1 MESTRPIRAL
11 VRGLDAL
18 TTLNQRNGAT
28 VSEIAQQIRL
38 PRTTT
43 YRILETLTHAGYVY
57 RDPADD
63 RYRLT
68 IMVHRLAD
76 GFDDDAWVTQ
86 IARPC
91 IDELGKEVMW
101 PVAFASLSGTQMLV
115 RESTDHRSPL
125 AIERFSPGLRL
136 PLLSSAAGR
145 AHLAFCPPEQRAS
158 LLEILRRSG
167 DEGDKL
173 AHDPAELDKTLDET
187 RERGYASATHSKRV
201 SDEISMAVPVIVND
215 QVLAAVVVRFA
226 ETAVPF
232 KIAVERFIPKL
243 REAAQRIKQTFLE
256 QQLDPPYRQA
266 QPAPARKVGG
276 SRYRQRQSPQWG
288 LWGLPSPLDA
298 AARYT
303 GGRPSLS

>member
-86 IARPC
+86 IARPLV
-91 IDELGKEVMW
+91 DELGKEVMW

-115 RESTDHRSPL
+115 RETTDHRSPL
-125 AIERFSPGLRL
+125 ALERFSAGVRL
-136 PLLSSAAGR
+136 PLLVTAAGR
-145 AHLAFCPPEQRAS
+145 AHLAFCSAEQRES
-158 LLEILRRSG
+158 LLETLRRSTS
-167 DEGDKL
+167 EADKL
-173 AHDPAELDKTLDET
+173 AHNRPELDKILEDT
-187 RERGYASATHSKRV
+187 RAKGYASAVHTKRV
-201 SDEISMAVPVIVND
+201 SDEVSIAVPIVLED
-215 QVLAAVVVRFA
+215 KVLAAVVVRFA
-226 ETAVPF
+226 ETAVPL
-232 KIAVERFIPKL
+232 KIAVERFVPKL
-243 REAAQRIKQTFLE
+243 REAAQRIKQTFIE
-256 QQLDPPYRQA
+256 QQLNPPYRH
-266 QPAPARKVGG
+266 VD
-276 SRYRQRQSPQWG
+276 S
-288 LWGLPSPLDA
+288 LPM
-298 AARYT
+298 R
-303 GGRPSLS
+303 

>member
-101 PVAFASLSGTQMLV
+101 PVAFASLSGTEMLV
-115 RESTDHRSPL
+115 RETTDHRSPL

-136 PLLSSAAGR
+136 PLLTTASGR
-145 AHLAFCPPEQRAS
+145 AHLAFCANEQRES
-158 LLEILRRSG
+158 LLEILRRSTN
-167 DEGDKL
+167 EVDKL
-173 AHDPAELDKTLDET
+173 AHNRAELDRILQET
-187 RERGYASATHSKRV
+187 REKGFATAVHTKRV
-201 SDEISMAVPVIVND
+201 SDEISMAVPVAMD
-215 QVLAAVVVRFA
+215 GQVLATIVVRFA
-226 ETAVPF
+226 ETAVPV
-232 KIAVERFIPKL
+232 KIAIERFIPKL
-243 REAAQRIKQTFLE
+243 RETAQRIARTFIE
-256 QQLDPPYRQA
+256 QQLNPPHRHA
-266 QPAPARKVGG
+266 APARA
-276 SRYRQRQSPQWG
+276 P
-288 LWGLPSPLDA
+288 
-298 AARYT
+298 
-303 GGRPSLS
+303 

>member
-18 TTLNQRNGAT
+18 TMLNMRNGPPG
-28 VSEIAQQIRL
+28 SEIAQQNRL

-101 PVAFASLSGTQMLV
+101 AVAFADFFGTQMLV
-115 RESTDHRSPL
+115 RETTDHRSPL

-136 PLLSSAAGR
+136 PLLTTAAGR
-145 AHLAFCPPEQRAS
+145 AHLAFCPAEQRES
-158 LLEILRRSG
+158 LLEILRRSTN
-167 DEGDKL
+167 EVDKL
-173 AHDPAELDKTLDET
+173 AHNRPELDKILDDT
-187 RERGYASATHSKRV
+187 REKGYASAVHTRRGSDKR
-201 SDEISMAVPVIVND
+201 N
-215 QVLAAVVVRFA
+215 
-226 ETAVPF
+226 
-232 KIAVERFIPKL
+232 
-243 REAAQRIKQTFLE
+243 
-256 QQLDPPYRQA
+256 
-266 QPAPARKVGG
+266 
-276 SRYRQRQSPQWG
+276 
-288 LWGLPSPLDA
+288 
-298 AARYT
+298 
-303 GGRPSLS
+303 

>member
-86 IARPC
+86 IARPL

-115 RESTDHRSPL
+115 RETTDHRSPL

-136 PLLSSAAGR
+136 PLLVTAAGR
-145 AHLAFCPPEQRAS
+145 AHLAFCSADERES
-158 LLEILRRSG
+158 LLEILRRSTS
-167 DEGDKL
+167 EVDKL
-173 AHDPAELDKTLDET
+173 AHNRPELDKILEDV
-187 RERGYASATHSKRV
+187 RAKGYASAVHTKRV
-201 SDEISMAVPVIVND
+201 SDEVSLAVPILLED
-215 QVLAAVVVRFA
+215 KVLAAVVVRFA

-232 KIAVERFIPKL
+232 KVAADRFVPKL
-243 REAAQRIKQTFLE
+243 HEAAQRIRQTFVE
-256 QQLDPPYRQA
+256 QQLDPPHRHA
-266 QPAPARKVGG
+266 QTVPMR
-276 SRYRQRQSPQWG
+276 
-288 LWGLPSPLDA
+288 
-298 AARYT
+298 
-303 GGRPSLS
+303 

>member
-18 TTLNQRNGAT
+18 TTLNLRNNGAT

-57 RDPADD
+57 RDPTDD

-68 IMVHRLAD
+68 IRVHCLAD

-115 RESTDHRSPL
+115 RETTDHRSPL
-125 AIERFSPGLRL
+125 AIERFSPGVRL
-136 PLLSSAAGR
+136 PLLLSAAGR
-145 AHLAFCPPEQRAS
+145 AHLAFCPTEQRES
-158 LLEILRRSG
+158 LLEILRRSTS
-167 DEGDKL
+167 DADKL
-173 AHDPAELDKTLDET
+173 AHDPAELEKILADT
-187 RERGYASATHSKRV
+187 RAKGYASAIHTKRV
-201 SDEISMAVPVIVND
+201 SDEVSIAVPIVLED
-215 QVLAAVVVRFA
+215 QVLATVVVRFA

-232 KIAVERFIPKL
+232 KVAAERFVPKL
-243 REAAQRIKQTFLE
+243 REAAARIGATFRE
-256 QQLDPPYRQA
+256 QQRNPPHRH
-266 QPAPARKVGG
+266 P
-276 SRYRQRQSPQWG
+276 QSVPM
-288 LWGLPSPLDA
+288 
-298 AARYT
+298 R
-303 GGRPSLS
+303 

>member
-18 TTLNQRNGAT
+18 TMLNLRNGAT

-91 IDELGKEVMW
+91 LDELGQEVLW
-101 PVAFASLSGTQMLV
+101 PVAVVSVSGTQMLV
-115 RESTDHRSPL
+115 RETTDHRSPL
-125 AIERFSPGLRL
+125 AVERISAGMRL
-136 PLLSSAAGR
+136 PILTTAAGR
-145 AHLAFCPPEQRAS
+145 AYLAFCPAQERES
-158 LLEILRRSG
+158 LLEILRRSTH
-167 DEGDKL
+167 DADKL
-173 AHDPAELDKTLDET
+173 VHNRAELDKILDDT
-187 RERGYASATHSKRV
+187 RARGYSSAVHPRRV
-201 SDEISMAVPVIVND
+201 SDEITMAVPVLLED
-215 QVLAAVVVRFA
+215 RVLATVVIRFA
-226 ETAVPF
+226 EKAVPF
-232 KIAVERFIPKL
+232 KIAVERFVPKL
-243 REAAQRIKQTFLE
+243 RDTAQRIRTTFAE
-256 QQLDPPYRQA
+256 QQRDPPFRHSQA
-266 QPAPARKVGG
+266 AVMR
-276 SRYRQRQSPQWG
+276 
-288 LWGLPSPLDA
+288 
-298 AARYT
+298 
-303 GGRPSLS
+303 

>member
-1 MESTRPIRAL
+1 
-11 VRGLDAL
+11 L

-115 RESTDHRSPL
+115 RETTDHRSPL
-125 AIERFSPGLRL
+125 AIERFSPGVRL
-136 PLLSSAAGR
+136 PLL
-145 AHLAFCPPEQRAS
+145 
-158 LLEILRRSG
+158 
-167 DEGDKL
+167 
-173 AHDPAELDKTLDET
+173 KTLEDT
-187 RERGYASATHSKRV
+187 REKGYASAVHAKRV
-201 SDEISMAVPVIVND
+201 SDEISMAVPVVVED
-215 QVLAAVVVRFA
+215 RVLAAVVVRFA
-226 ETAVPF
+226 DKAVPF

-243 REAAQRIKQTFLE
+243 REAAQRIKQTFIE
-256 QQLDPPYRQA
+256 QQLNQPRSRSKAQA
-266 QPAPARKVGG
+266 
-276 SRYRQRQSPQWG
+276 
-288 LWGLPSPLDA
+288 L
-298 AARYT
+298 
-303 GGRPSLS
+303 

>member
-68 IMVHRLAD
+68 IRVHRLAD

-91 IDELGKEVMW
+91 IDELGKEVQW
-101 PVAFASLSGTQMLV
+101 PVAVASLSGTQMLV
-115 RESTDHRSPL
+115 RETTDHRSPL
-125 AIERFSPGLRL
+125 AVERISAGTPL
-136 PLLSSAAGR
+136 PPPLTAGGR
-145 AHLAFCPPEQRAS
+145 GPPPLCPP
-158 LLEILRRSG
+158 
-167 DEGDKL
+167 
-173 AHDPAELDKTLDET
+173 
-187 RERGYASATHSKRV
+187 
-201 SDEISMAVPVIVND
+201 
-215 QVLAAVVVRFA
+215 
-226 ETAVPF
+226 
-232 KIAVERFIPKL
+232 
-243 REAAQRIKQTFLE
+243 
-256 QQLDPPYRQA
+256 PP
-266 QPAPARKVGG
+266 
-276 SRYRQRQSPQWG
+276 PQ
-288 LWGLPSPLDA
+288 
-298 AARYT
+298 
-303 GGRPSLS
+303 

>member
-76 GFDDDAWVTQ
+76 GFGEDARGTQ

-91 IDELGKEVMW
+91 LDEVGKEGMW
-101 PVAFASLSGTQMLV
+101 PRAF
-115 RESTDHRSPL
+115 
-125 AIERFSPGLRL
+125 
-136 PLLSSAAGR
+136 
-145 AHLAFCPPEQRAS
+145 
-158 LLEILRRSG
+158 
-167 DEGDKL
+167 
-173 AHDPAELDKTLDET
+173 
-187 RERGYASATHSKRV
+187 
-201 SDEISMAVPVIVND
+201 
-215 QVLAAVVVRFA
+215 
-226 ETAVPF
+226 
-232 KIAVERFIPKL
+232 
-243 REAAQRIKQTFLE
+243 
-256 QQLDPPYRQA
+256 
-266 QPAPARKVGG
+266 
-276 SRYRQRQSPQWG
+276 
-288 LWGLPSPLDA
+288 
-298 AARYT
+298 
-303 GGRPSLS
+303 

>member
-115 RESTDHRSPL
+115 RETTDHRSPL

-136 PLLSSAAGR
+136 PMLTTAAGR
-145 AHLAFCPPEQRAS
+145 AHLAFCPAEQRES
-158 LLEILRRSG
+158 LLEILRRSTN
-167 DEGDKL
+167 EVDKL
-173 AHDPAELDKTLDET
+173 AHNRPELDKILDDT
-187 RERGYASATHSKRV
+187 REKGYASAVHTRRAS
-201 SDEISMAVPVIVND
+201 EEPPTAVPDIIGD
-215 QVLAAVVVRFA
+215 QVMSAVFARFA
-226 ETAVPF
+226 ERPGPWKMA
-232 KIAVERFIPKL
+232 AERFGPRLPEAPAGIP
-243 REAAQRIKQTFLE
+243 QPFME
-256 QQLDPPYRQA
+256 QQLNPPYQA
-266 QPAPARKVGG
+266 
-276 SRYRQRQSPQWG
+276 
-288 LWGLPSPLDA
+288 L
-298 AARYT
+298 
-303 GGRPSLS
+303 RPVSVR

>member
-91 IDELGKEVMW
+91 IDELGREIMW

-115 RESTDHRSPL
+115 RETTDHRSPL
-125 AIERFSPGLRL
+125 AIERFSAGLRL
-136 PLLSSAAGR
+136 PLLTTAAGR
-145 AHLAFCPPEQRAS
+145 AHLAFCSNEQRES
-158 LLEILRRSG
+158 LLEILRRSTH
-167 DEGDKL
+167 EVDKL
-173 AHDPAELDKTLDET
+173 AHNRAELDRVLDET
-187 RERGYASATHSKRV
+187 REKGFATAVHSKRV
-201 SDEISMAVPVIVND
+201 SDEISMAVPILVEE

-226 ETAVPF
+226 ETAVPV
-232 KIAVERFIPKL
+232 KIAAERFIPRL
-243 REAAQRIKQTFLE
+243 REAAQRIRQTFIE
-256 QQLDPPYRQA
+256 QQLNPPH
-266 QPAPARKVGG
+266 
-276 SRYRQRQSPQWG
+276 RQS
-288 LWGLPSPLDA
+288 SPL
-298 AARYT
+298 
-303 GGRPSLS
+303 P

>member
-28 VSEIAQQIRL
+28 VSEIAHQIRL
-38 PRTTT
+38 PRTTA

-68 IMVHRLAD
+68 ILVHRLAD

-115 RESTDHRSPL
+115 RETTDHRSPL

-136 PLLSSAAGR
+136 PLLTTAAGR
-145 AHLAFCPPEQRAS
+145 AHLAFCPAGQRES
-158 LLEILRRSG
+158 LLEILRRSSH
-167 DEGDKL
+167 EVDKL
-173 AHDPAELDKTLDET
+173 AHDRAELGKILEDT
-187 RERGYASATHSKRV
+187 REKGFAIAVHTKRL
-201 SDEISMAVPVIVND
+201 SDEISMAVPVVVED

-226 ETAVPF
+226 ETAVPVR
-232 KIAVERFIPKL
+232 IALDLFIPKL
-243 REAAQRIKQTFLE
+243 REAAQRIGQTFA
-256 QQLDPPYRQA
+256 QQRE
-266 QPAPARKVGG
+266 
-276 SRYRQRQSPQWG
+276 SF
-288 LWGLPSPLDA
+288 
-298 AARYT
+298 T
-303 GGRPSLS
+303 G

>member
-18 TTLNQRNGAT
+18 TTLNQHNGAT

-43 YRILETLTHAGYVY
+43 TRILATVTLAGYVY

-115 RESTDHRSPL
+115 RETTDHHSPL
-125 AIERFSPGLRL
+125 ALQRYAPGRRL
-136 PLLSSAAGR
+136 
-145 AHLAFCPPEQRAS
+145 
-158 LLEILRRSG
+158 
-167 DEGDKL
+167 
-173 AHDPAELDKTLDET
+173 T
-187 RERGYASATHSKRV
+187 R
-201 SDEISMAVPVIVND
+201 
-215 QVLAAVVVRFA
+215 L
-226 ETAVPF
+226 
-232 KIAVERFIPKL
+232 
-243 REAAQRIKQTFLE
+243 
-256 QQLDPPYRQA
+256 
-266 QPAPARKVGG
+266 
-276 SRYRQRQSPQWG
+276 
-288 LWGLPSPLDA
+288 
-298 AARYT
+298 
-303 GGRPSLS
+303 

>member
-101 PVAFASLSGTQMLV
+101 PVAFVSLSGIQMLV
-115 RESTDHRSPL
+115 RETTDHRSPL

-136 PLLSSAAGR
+136 PLLTTAAGR
-145 AHLAFCPPEQRAS
+145 VHLAFCSPEQRES
-158 LLEILRRSG
+158 LLEILRRSTN
-167 DEGDKL
+167 EVDKL
-173 AHDPAELDKTLDET
+173 AHSPPELEKILEDT
-187 RERGYASATHSKRV
+187 REKGYASAVHAKRV
-201 SDEISMAVPVIVND
+201 SDEISMAVPVLVDD

-232 KIAVERFIPKL
+232 KVAADRFVPKL

-256 QQLDPPYRQA
+256 QRQNPPHRHINSV
-266 QPAPARKVGG
+266 PAR
-276 SRYRQRQSPQWG
+276 
-288 LWGLPSPLDA
+288 
-298 AARYT
+298 
-303 GGRPSLS
+303 

>member
-18 TTLNQRNGAT
+18 TTLNLRNGST
-28 VSEIAQQIRL
+28 VSEIAHQIRL

-57 RDPADD
+57 RDPTDD

-68 IMVHRLAD
+68 IRVHCLAD

-91 IDELGKEVMW
+91 VDDLGRELMW

-115 RESTDHRSPL
+115 RETTDHRSPL
-125 AIERFSPGLRL
+125 AIERFSPGVRL
-136 PLLSSAAGR
+136 PLLVTAAGR
-145 AHLAFCPPEQRAS
+145 AHLAFCPAAQRES

-167 DEGDKL
+167 SEVDRL
-173 AHDPAELDKTLDET
+173 AQNRGELDKILEET
-187 RERGYASATHSKRV
+187 RQRGYASAVHAKRV
-201 SDEISMAVPVIVND
+201 SDEISMAVPILVED

-226 ETAVPF
+226 EKAVPF
-232 KIAVERFIPKL
+232 RTAVERFIPRL
-243 REAAQRIKQTFLE
+243 RDAAQKIRQTFIE
-256 QQLDPPYRQA
+256 QHRNPPFR
-266 QPAPARKVGG
+266 
-276 SRYRQRQSPQWG
+276 
-288 LWGLPSPLDA
+288 L
-298 AARYT
+298 T
-303 GGRPSLS
+303 